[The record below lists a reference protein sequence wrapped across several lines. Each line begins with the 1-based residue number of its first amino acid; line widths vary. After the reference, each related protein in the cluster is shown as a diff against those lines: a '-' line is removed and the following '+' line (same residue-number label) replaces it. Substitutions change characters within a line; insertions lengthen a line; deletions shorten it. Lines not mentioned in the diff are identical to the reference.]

1 MKIMPSTL
9 TPFVRSDAVGA
20 LLAESFTD
28 PAAEWTIAELGRR
41 AGVGPAVAHKEIARL
56 LDGGVLLD
64 RKEGRN
70 RLVRV
75 NQEHPLYAPMAEI
88 IAATY
93 GPVPVLRQLLQGRD
107 GVERAFLY
115 GSWAAR
121 RAGQAGPSPRD
132 LDVMVVGNLDIDD
145 LLEIQQA
152 ASDQLHLEV
161 NIHRTTPAAWAHPAE
176 NPFLATV
183 ATRPLVWIAGTEA
196 TDE

>member
-1 MKIMPSTL
+1 MKMMPATL

-28 PAAEWTIAELGRR
+28 PTAELTIAELGRR
-41 AGVGPAVAHKEIARL
+41 AGVGPAVAHKEVERL
-56 LDGGVLLD
+56 LDGGVLAD
-64 RKEGRN
+64 RRDGRN

-75 NQEHPLYAPMAEI
+75 NQQHPLYAPMAEI

-93 GPVPVLRQLLQGRD
+93 GPVPVLRELLRGRA
-107 GVERAFLY
+107 GVERAFIY

-121 RAGQAGPSPRD
+121 RAGEPGPPPRD
-132 LDVMVVGNLDIDD
+132 LDVMTIGNLEIDE
-145 LLEIQQA
+145 LLDIQQA
-152 ASDQLHLEV
+152 AQDRLHLEV
-161 NIHRTTPAAWAHPAE
+161 NIHRTTAVAWAHPEA

-183 ATRPLVWIAGTEA
+183 AARPLVWLVGQEA